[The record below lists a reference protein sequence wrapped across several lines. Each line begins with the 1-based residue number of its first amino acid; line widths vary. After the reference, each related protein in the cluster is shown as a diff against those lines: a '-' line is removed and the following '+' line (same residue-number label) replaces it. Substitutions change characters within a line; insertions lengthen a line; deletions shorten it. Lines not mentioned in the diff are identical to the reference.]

1 MCNFAN
7 FIFLNV
13 DKTVILF
20 LAEFVCKLACRT
32 GVIIIIIIIIWGVAA
47 GGGGA
52 VQANEGKC
60 QASEE
65 H

>member
-13 DKTVILF
+13 DKTVTLF
-20 LAEFVCKLACRT
+20 SAEFVCKLACRT
-32 GVIIIIIIIIWGVAA
+32 GVIIIIIIIIF
-47 GGGGA
+47 GGGG
-52 VQANEGKC
+52 VQVNEGKC